1 MNEQEHM
8 ERAARFLENL
18 RARGLRL
25 TAQRE
30 NLFKVVAGSLGE
42 PTTVQEIWRKAAALD
57 PSVGIAT
64 VYRTLNLAADMGLV
78 NVIYL
83 SEGRFTL
90 ETPMEKLLLMVFCRG
105 CNASFPLEN
114 QEEKQAVV
122 EGWLAEEGVELLP
135 QSIAIAGLC
144 EKCREE
150 GSPPAEPFGPGP
162 WGGRGRCAQRRRFRG
177 GMGGGGS

>member
-1 MNEQEHM
+1 MDDQQNV

-30 NLFKVVAGSLGE
+30 NLFRVVAGSLGE
-42 PTTVQEIWRKAAALD
+42 PTTVQEIWQKAAALD

-64 VYRTLNLAADMGLV
+64 VYRTINLLADMGLV
-78 NVIYL
+78 NIIYL
-83 SEGRFTL
+83 NEGRFTL
-90 ETPMEKLLLMVFCRG
+90 ETPAEKLRLTVFCSG
-105 CNASFPLEN
+105 CNSSLPLED
-114 QEEKQAVV
+114 QEGKQAVV
-122 EGWLAEEGVELLP
+122 ERWLAEAGVELLP

-150 GSPPAEPFGPGP
+150 RAAPTGRGP
-162 WGGRGRCAQRRRFRG
+162 WRGRGRCAGGRRFRG
-177 GMGGGGS
+177 GMGGGEF